1 MSLFPTLE
9 NEALAKV
16 PMWKDKNSNDLEV
29 ICLICQ
35 TSKFVC
41 CIKWPGSGVPA
52 RGSYLGQAAIGNVQ
66 IWIQIRKTTQARKL
80 CGVEQHA

>member
-1 MSLFPTLE
+1 MSMFPTLE
-9 NEALAKV
+9 NEALTKV

-52 RGSYLGQAAIGNVQ
+52 RGSYLGQADMDTDSQ
-66 IWIQIRKTTQARKL
+66 IDPSKKTVRRRAA
-80 CGVEQHA
+80 CMS